1 MTMRYKLNIEDLYD
15 DWKSHIVLDGVYAVR
30 FPAESTVVKLARPE
44 LHEPGPSLRKVPL
57 LIQVTAV
64 DEINAYYKLCDY
76 PDVHEQ
82 HFGLS
87 SVMAG
92 DLIEIF

>member
-1 MTMRYKLNIEDLYD
+1 MKYKINIEDLYGD
-15 DWKSHIVLDGVYAVR
+15 DYKSHIIIGGVYAVR
-30 FPAESTVVKLARPE
+30 FPAESPVVQLARPE
-44 LHEPGPSLRKVPL
+44 LHEPGPLLRSVPL
-57 LIQVTAV
+57 LIQITAV

-76 PDVHEQ
+76 PNVHEQ
-82 HFGLS
+82 HFGLN